1 MAGLDMSM
9 VPFNASFFYHC
20 VDLAKKDPDFLERV
34 NDATKRILNVK
45 KKLGLLDDN
54 FENVYPVPSDLN
66 KIGTNE
72 SENFNLEAAR
82 ESIILAKNENNVLP
96 LDKKTNK
103 KILVTGPTAN
113 LRKVMN
119 GGWSYT
125 WQGDIESAYYHGRDI
140 K

>member
-9 VPFNASFFYHC
+9 VPYDASFYEHC
-20 VDLAKKDPDFLERV
+20 VNLSKKDTKFLERV
-34 NDATKRILNVK
+34 NDATKRILRVK
-45 KKLGLLDDN
+45 NQLGLLGDYDKI
-54 FENVYPVPSDLN
+54 YPDPADLN
-66 KIGTNE
+66 KIGTEE
-72 SENFNLEAAR
+72 SEKFNLEAAR